1 MYIKKKKKKK
11 KVGGRHAYSGRRWE
25 NGAKDAGG
33 WRWSGGGVLGT
44 KKMIKVGEWWWGRT
58 SSHFLFVVLH
68 VFLGGVCVRV
78 NECDLRLVI

>member
-33 WRWSGGGVLGT
+33 
-44 KKMIKVGEWWWGRT
+44 
-58 SSHFLFVVLH
+58 
-68 VFLGGVCVRV
+68 
-78 NECDLRLVI
+78 